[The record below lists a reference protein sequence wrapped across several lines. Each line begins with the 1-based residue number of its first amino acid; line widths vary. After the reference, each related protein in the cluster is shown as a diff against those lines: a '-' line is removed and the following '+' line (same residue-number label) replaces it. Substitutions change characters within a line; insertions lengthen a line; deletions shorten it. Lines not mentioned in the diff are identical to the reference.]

1 VIASE
6 TGPGLAVA
14 AVVAIAAI
22 GMKTSLKA
30 LVDMGLKP
38 VMLVVAETVFL
49 AVLVLVVLAW
59 K

>member
-1 VIASE
+1 M
-6 TGPGLAVA
+6 A